1 MMRLH
6 SRNVMA
12 GLAICTVMSLVG
24 CGAAKLP
31 ESVENNSLVIDQSGT
46 VTSYRLGVFDK
57 EYYDLGELEAMG
69 REEVAAYNTA
79 HQKGE
84 DTPLVLEK
92 VEEVSGSQGLV
103 MVSYRYDSAETYQTY
118 NERTLFY
125 GTVEQAVSAG
135 YDFAA
140 VNQVLVDPKGQKSMV
155 SSGLKDMIKKHV
167 ILLEEGTR
175 VYCPYKVAYISGNAK
190 ALEDGSIDTTGV
202 LTEEYPVIIVLD
214 K

>member
-6 SRNVMA
+6 SRNVMT

-24 CGAAKLP
+24 CGVAKLP
-31 ESVENNSLVIDQSGT
+31 ENVESNSLVIDQSGT
-46 VTSYRLGVFDK
+46 VTSYTLGVFDR
-57 EYYDLGELEAMG
+57 EYYDLGELETMG

-92 VEEVSGSQGLV
+92 VEEVSEGEGLV

-135 YDFAA
+135 YDFVG
-140 VNQVLVDPKGQKSMV
+140 VNQVLMDPKGQKSMV
-155 SSGLKDMIKKHV
+155 ASGLQNMTKKHV
-167 ILLEEGTR
+167 ILLEEATR
-175 VYCPYKVAYISGNAK
+175 VYCPYKVAYFSENAK
-190 ALEDGSIDTTGV
+190 ALEDGSIDTTGIFA
-202 LTEEYPVIIVLD
+202 EEYPVIIVLD